1 MATGPGRTSSQ
12 LGAQGVLDELNE
24 FFDYI
29 PQILR
34 LLKHVD
40 GLHLES
46 ISRDGDLVADFQV
59 IEGQLGFVS
68 DEETLDLDQ
77 FSHELDTYG
86 HHLPHTT
93 GMLRR
98 LTSEGIFDMSDDD
111 QLVQAAQHILH
122 WQDSTGQ
129 DIQGVHAGQHYGAYE

>member
-1 MATGPGRTSSQ
+1 MATGAGSTSSQ
-12 LGAQGVLDELNE
+12 LGAQGVLDELNL
-24 FFDYI
+24 FFDHI

-77 FSHELDTYG
+77 FSQELDTYG
-86 HHLPHTT
+86 VHLPHTT

-98 LTSEGIFDMSDDD
+98 LTSEGIFDMSYDD
-111 QLVQAAQHILH
+111 QLVQAAQHILQ
-122 WQDSTGQ
+122 WQDTTGQ
-129 DIQGVHAGQHYGAYE
+129 EIQGVHAGYTYEDHE